1 MESISVLLSIMARLR
16 DPEKG
21 CPWDLEQSFA
31 SIVPHTLEE
40 AYEVAEAIEAG
51 DMSALK
57 EELGDLL
64 FQVVFY
70 ARLAEER
77 GDFDFEAVVTALND
91 KLVRRHPH
99 VFGRSRVHDPQQ
111 LARQWE
117 AIKATERREKTI
129 QNERNKGFFGDI
141 PKAIP
146 AMQRAQRLQRRAA
159 QYGFDWAD
167 VAPVMAKV
175 AEEWEELQD
184 EWRGAARPE
193 ALAHEWGDL
202 LFASLNLARH
212 LGIHPEAALR
222 AVNRRFERR
231 FEMMASLARAQ
242 GKDLMTLSLEEKEDL
257 WRQAKQQESSTGRTG
272 PLSDNS

>member
-1 MESISVLLSIMARLR
+1 M
-16 DPEKG
+16 
-21 CPWDLEQSFA
+21 
-31 SIVPHTLEE
+31 
-40 AYEVAEAIEAG
+40 
-51 DMSALK
+51 
-57 EELGDLL
+57 
-64 FQVVFY
+64 VFY

-99 VFGRSRVHDPQQ
+99 VFGQSRTHDPQQ

-117 AIKATERREKTI
+117 AIKATERHEKTGK
-129 QNERNKGFFGDI
+129 NERNKGVFGDI
-141 PKAIP
+141 PKTIP

-222 AVNRRFERR
+222 AVNRRFEQR

-257 WRQAKQQESSTGRTG
+257 WCQAKQQESSTGRTD